1 MAHAQAGPSVQIPT
15 LDPRDGYA
23 GEGGAKVWCG
33 GYISCVALP
42 ASLLAAAEAHAC
54 FTGCYSH
61 ESPVAVCVDAARPP
75 VTGFHAA
82 CQDCLMF
89 HVGALASLLPPGMTQ
104 YGLAQELAAH
114 MRAVRG
120 YRWAISGYH
129 ATGQGFWLSAAYY
142 GDGLFLVDASRN
154 HGGTRDVDLLVQAF
168 RSKLVQPD
176 DQGMLDPALYASDV
190 VHLSCSPPLGP
201 VSSKQDVLRSPQCSL
216 SPRQGLRRVCIVEFL
231 PLTTSLPAQRS
242 PTPPP
247 VRAQGVLS
255 GRASPARAPTRP
267 LRPGESCPVC
277 GAEVKERPLFS
288 GTFVGCLC

>member
-1 MAHAQAGPSVQIPT
+1 MTSPT
-15 LDPRDGYA
+15 PDA
-23 GEGGAKVWCG
+23 GGAPR
-33 GYISCVALP
+33 GYISLVALP
-42 ASLLAAAEAHAC
+42 ASLLAASEAHAC

-61 ESPVAVCVDAARPP
+61 ETPVALCVDAARPP
-75 VTGFHAA
+75 VTSFHAA

-89 HVGALASLLPPGMTQ
+89 HVGSLASLLPPGMTQ
-104 YGLAQELAAH
+104 YGLAQELSAH

-142 GDGLFLVDASRN
+142 GDGLFLVDGSRN
-154 HGGTRDVDLLVQAF
+154 HGGGRDVDLLVQAF

-176 DQGMLDPALYASDV
+176 DQGMLDPALYASEV
-190 VHLSCSPPLGP
+190 VHLSCSPPLGAVRAKP
-201 VSSKQDVLRSPQCSL
+201 DILRSPQCSL

-231 PLTTSLPAQRS
+231 PLTTATGSRAPSASRPAPA
-242 PTPPP
+242 PTPPAIVKP
-247 VRAQGVLS
+247 AAPRA
-255 GRASPARAPTRP
+255 
-267 LRPGESCPVC
+267 LRLGDICPIC

>member
-1 MAHAQAGPSVQIPT
+1 M
-15 LDPRDGYA
+15 
-23 GEGGAKVWCG
+23 
-33 GYISCVALP
+33 ALP

-61 ESPVAVCVDAARPP
+61 ETPVALCIDAARPP
-75 VTGFHAA
+75 VTSFHAA

-89 HVGALASLLPPGMTQ
+89 HLGALASLLPPGMTQ

-114 MRAVRG
+114 MRSVRG

-142 GDGLFLVDASRN
+142 GDGLFLVDGSRN
-154 HGGTRDVDLLVQAF
+154 HGGARDVDLLVQAF

-176 DQGMLDPALYASDV
+176 DQGMLDPALYASEI
-190 VHLSCSPPLGP
+190 VHLSCSPPLGM
-201 VSSKQDVLRSPQCSL
+201 VKTKQDILRSPQCSL

-231 PLTTSLPAQRS
+231 PLTTMTTNHKSPPPPAVKPPPPPSPPAVRS
-242 PTPPP
+242 PSPPAV
-247 VRAQGVLS
+247 VRP
-255 GRASPARAPTRP
+255 PART
-267 LRPGESCPVC
+267 LRVGDVCPAC